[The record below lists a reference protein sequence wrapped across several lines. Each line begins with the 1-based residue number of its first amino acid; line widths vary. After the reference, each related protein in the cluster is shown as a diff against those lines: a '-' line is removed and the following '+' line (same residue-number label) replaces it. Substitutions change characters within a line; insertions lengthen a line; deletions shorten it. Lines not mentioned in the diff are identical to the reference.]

1 MTSGFFSTTQVTKWE
16 DLKVDDPLIR
26 ILLTQ
31 WKGCENIVNYTDSI
45 ETQIWTFSQPFHSV
59 NGLLIISQGCLQ
71 YFLGATDP
79 PHGGII
85 TSFNWQFR
93 FVNDGDPNTPPI
105 LDVQSKYLNLSYALY
120 LAPVSCGFH

>member
-1 MTSGFFSTTQVTKWE
+1 MDGA
-16 DLKVDDPLIR
+16 
-26 ILLTQ
+26 
-31 WKGCENIVNYTDSI
+31 
-45 ETQIWTFSQPFHSV
+45 
-59 NGLLIISQGCLQ
+59 LIISQGCLQ

-105 LDVQSKYLNLSYALY
+105 LDVQSKYLANMLRTI
-120 LAPVSCGFH
+120 VSFVHFLEELRTR